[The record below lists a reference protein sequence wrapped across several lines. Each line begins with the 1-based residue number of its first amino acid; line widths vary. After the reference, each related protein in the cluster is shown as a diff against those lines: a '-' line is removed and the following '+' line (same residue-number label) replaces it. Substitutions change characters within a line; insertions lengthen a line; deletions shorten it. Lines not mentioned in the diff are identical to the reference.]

1 MSGCSPL
8 THDRIPVWNTTRL
21 RASFSIGCSIQHTR
35 AKIQSLT
42 DQQAQ
47 LLKRSTY
54 GGMTAED
61 AKEYDA
67 MKAEEHQSDVK
78 ADCAEPDEHQCQRLQ
93 LIGLE
98 RAYVLSASQKK
109 QWCKVV

>member
-67 MKAEEHQSDVK
+67 RRSGIKVLVQELAQLEKAGKEEAHDPRRS
-78 ADCAEPDEHQCQRLQ
+78 
-93 LIGLE
+93 
-98 RAYVLSASQKK
+98 RAPEGP
-109 QWCKVV
+109 

>member
-61 AKEYDA
+61 AKEYDLGDHF
-67 MKAEEHQSDVK
+67 KSG
-78 ADCAEPDEHQCQRLQ
+78 QRLSVQ
-93 LIGLE
+93 N
-98 RAYVLSASQKK
+98 RPTK
-109 QWCKVV
+109 